1 MKTTRNTIC
10 RELMA
15 PVLCAAMLG
24 LAGSAAATAQDMHTA
39 QPGEIQ
45 VNEDGDALDVTVD
58 DEGNI
63 IERHECSS
71 TVTGEAYEILDAMM
85 RAGQFRAE
93 VGDRYSF
100 QIPVTVHLVRRSN
113 GVTGMTQANI
123 DAMFVTLNT
132 RYQGTGMQFFQ
143 NGATRNIDNDNMY
156 LNTDTQGEI
165 NAICNTDLI
174 PDTLNLYLTNNLRT
188 DDGPDPDNLP
198 DSLCG
203 MGSFT
208 STSGFQAVI
217 IDFACATNASTVA
230 HEIGHFFNLF
240 HTHETAHG
248 SECPDGSNCSNN
260 GDDVCDTPADPDLT
274 NLVTPDC
281 AYFGTAMRCGQLFN
295 PDPTNVMS
303 YSQKSCR
310 TYFSPGQ
317 IARLN
322 NTLFNQ
328 RGNLLGWQLGII
340 WVDFYDD
347 SGSGTF
353 YDPYNNLQQAVNAV
367 ASGGIVIFK
376 PSVNLSP
383 ITINKPLTLDTF
395 RGASVTIGGF

>member
-1 MKTTRNTIC
+1 MKTTRNTIS
-10 RELMA
+10 RQLLA
-15 PVLCAAMLG
+15 PALCTAIMLLG
-24 LAGSAAATAQDMHTA
+24 GSAIATAQEMQTA

-45 VNEDGDALDVTVD
+45 LNDDGDALAVTVD
-58 DEGNI
+58 DDGNI

-71 TVTGEAYEILDAMM
+71 TVTGEAYEILDAMT
-85 RAGQFRAE
+85 RAGQFQAE
-93 VGDRYSF
+93 VGDRYNF

-113 GVTGMTQANI
+113 GVTGMTQAGI

-156 LNTDTQGEI
+156 LNTDTQAEI

-174 PDTLNLYLTNNLRT
+174 ADTLNLYLTNNLRVE
-188 DDGPDPDNLP
+188 DGPDAGTDP

-217 IDFACATNASTVA
+217 IDFSCAGNESTVA

-240 HTHETAHG
+240 HTHETGHG
-248 SECPDGSNCSNN
+248 AECPNGSNCSNT
-260 GDDVCDTPADPDLT
+260 GDDLCDTAADPDLT
-274 NLVTPDC
+274 NLVNNACGYT
-281 AYFGTAMRCGQLFN
+281 GNAMRCGQFFN
-295 PDPTNVMS
+295 PDPTNIMS
-303 YSQKSCR
+303 YSLKPCR

-317 IARLN
+317 IARIN

-347 SGSGTF
+347 SGVGTY

-376 PSVNLSP
+376 PSVNLTP

-395 RGASVTIGGF
+395 RGSVTIGGF